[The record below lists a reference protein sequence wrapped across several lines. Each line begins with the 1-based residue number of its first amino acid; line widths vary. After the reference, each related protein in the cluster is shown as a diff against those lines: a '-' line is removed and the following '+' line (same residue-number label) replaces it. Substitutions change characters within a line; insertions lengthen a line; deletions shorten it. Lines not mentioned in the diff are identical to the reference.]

1 MGEILPFPKKKR
13 SVDFQRLTR
22 QERTNAM
29 AVLRERGLATYVGF
43 LDAGRHVCVFDD
55 QGNPYSIGRE
65 KSTWYLFDPN
75 ETMLGESHHFEHV
88 VDTLESTL
96 KWPHMLA

>member
-13 SVDFQRLTR
+13 SVDFQPLTR
-22 QERTNAM
+22 REKDDAM
-29 AVLRERGLATYVGF
+29 AMLRDRGLATYVGF

-65 KSTWYLFDPN
+65 ESLWYLFDPK
-75 ETMLGESHHFEHV
+75 ETLLHESRHFEHV
-88 VDTLESTL
+88 VDVLESTL
-96 KWPHMLA
+96 KSPHMLA